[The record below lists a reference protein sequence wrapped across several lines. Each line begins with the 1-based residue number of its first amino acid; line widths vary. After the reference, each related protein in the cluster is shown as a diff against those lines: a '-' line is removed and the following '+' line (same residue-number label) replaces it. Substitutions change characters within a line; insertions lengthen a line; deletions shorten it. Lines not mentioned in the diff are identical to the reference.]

1 MFLLPDQSPLAVHS
15 DASVEVQLM
24 VVDSP
29 LVMLSG
35 LADRETV
42 GTGAGAETVTLTEP
56 FTEPPAPLQF
66 RLNVLSA
73 VSEVKV

>member
-1 MFLLPDQSPLAVHS
+1 
-15 DASVEVQLM
+15 M

-42 GTGAGAETVTLTEP
+42 GAGAETVTLTEP
-56 FTEPPAPLQF
+56 LTEPPAPLQF